1 MMSHADP
8 RDEALRQRY
17 ADILLEEQGDPALT
31 RLVRDLDSAA
41 TRPAPAHLQ
50 AHIGQELLAAI
61 ERRKAEGFVQR
72 AMSPVTGSNPPQGP
86 MLLPGRRFAR
96 TQPITPSTKKPGLA
110 RRALITA
117 SIVFATLLLVAGGG
131 AYAINRID
139 PGLKFQLGIPV
150 ASGPE
155 YTKLEVTHTVADR
168 TITVS
173 RAAFT
178 REKVII
184 GYTYDY
190 PADSPFSVGICAL
203 SLTSDKADNFRE
215 FAEDDLGQGANNGV
229 AHGSRVMYF
238 AVERLDSS
246 RQDRHLRLTLHPC
259 EGPSA
264 SEAVAFDFTLPV
276 QR

>member
-1 MMSHADP
+1 MSHADP

-17 ADILLEEQGDPALT
+17 ADILLEEPGDPALT
-31 RLVRDLDSAA
+31 GLVRDLDRAA
-41 TRPAPAHLQ
+41 NRPAPDQLQ
-50 AHIGQELLAAI
+50 ARIGEEVLAAI
-61 ERRKAEGFVQR
+61 ERRKTEESVQR
-72 AMSPVTGSNPPQGP
+72 AMSPVTSRIPARR
-86 MLLPGRRFAR
+86 LIALPSR
-96 TQPITPSTKKPGLA
+96 PSSAPNRNKP
-110 RRALITA
+110 RRALRA
-117 SIVFATLLLVAGGG
+117 LSAAAIVFAALLLVAGGG
-131 AYAINRID
+131 AYAISRID
-139 PGLKFQLGIPV
+139 PGLAFQLGIPV
-150 ASGPE
+150 ATGPE

-168 TITVS
+168 TITLS

-190 PADSPFSVGICAL
+190 PADSRFSGGICAL
-203 SLTSDKADNFRE
+203 SLTSDKADSFRE

-246 RQDRHLRLTLHPC
+246 HQNRHLRLTLHPC
-259 EGPSA
+259 EGPGA
-264 SEAVAFDFTLPV
+264 SELVAFDFTLPV

>member
-1 MMSHADP
+1 MSHADP
-8 RDEALRQRY
+8 REAALRQRY
-17 ADILLEEQGDPALT
+17 ADLLPQEPDDPALT
-31 RLVRDLDSAA
+31 RLVRDLDSVAN
-41 TRPAPAHLQ
+41 PLAPDHLQ
-50 AHIGQELLAAI
+50 ARIGEELLAAI
-61 ERRKAEGFVQR
+61 AQSEAEGRVQR
-72 AMSPVTGSNPPQGP
+72 VASPVMSGIPARRPMWLLGRPTAATRPPSLNGK
-86 MLLPGRRFAR
+86 
-96 TQPITPSTKKPGLA
+96 QP
-110 RRALITA
+110 RRALRALIAA
-117 SIVFATLLLVAGGG
+117 SIALVALVAIAGGG
-131 AYAINRID
+131 AFAISRID
-139 PGLKFQLGIPV
+139 PGLAFQLGIPV

-155 YTKLEVTHTVADR
+155 YTKLEVIHTVADR

-178 REKVII
+178 VEKVII

-190 PADSPFSVGICAL
+190 PADSAFSGGICVL
-203 SLTSDKADNFRE
+203 SLTSDKADSFRE

-229 AHGSRVMYF
+229 AHGSTVLYF
-238 AVERLDSS
+238 AVDRLDDT

>member
-17 ADILLEEQGDPALT
+17 ADILLEEPGDPALT
-31 RLVRDLDSAA
+31 GLVRDLDRAA
-41 TRPAPAHLQ
+41 NRPAPDQLQ
-50 AHIGQELLAAI
+50 ARIGEEVLAAI
-61 ERRKAEGFVQR
+61 ERRKTEESVQR
-72 AMSPVTGSNPPQGP
+72 AMSPVTSRIPARR
-86 MLLPGRRFAR
+86 LIALPSR
-96 TQPITPSTKKPGLA
+96 PSSAPNRNKP
-110 RRALITA
+110 RRALRA
-117 SIVFATLLLVAGGG
+117 LSAAAIVFAALLLVAGGG
-131 AYAINRID
+131 AYAISRID
-139 PGLKFQLGIPV
+139 PGLAFQLGIPV
-150 ASGPE
+150 ATGPE

-168 TITVS
+168 TITLS

-190 PADSPFSVGICAL
+190 PADSRFSGGICAL
-203 SLTSDKADNFRE
+203 SLTSDKADSFRE

-246 RQDRHLRLTLHPC
+246 HQNRHLRLTLHPC
-259 EGPSA
+259 EGPGA
-264 SEAVAFDFTLPV
+264 SELVAFDFTLPV

>member
-1 MMSHADP
+1 MSHADP
-8 RDEALRQRY
+8 REAALRQRY
-17 ADILLEEQGDPALT
+17 ADLLVEEPSDPALT
-31 RLVRDLDSAA
+31 HLVRDLDGVANRPVDA
-41 TRPAPAHLQ
+41 TIQ
-50 AHIGQELLAAI
+50 ARIGEELLAAI
-61 ERRKAEGFVQR
+61 VQR
-72 AMSPVTGSNPPQGP
+72 QKA
-86 MLLPGRRFAR
+86 
-96 TQPITPSTKKPGLA
+96 
-110 RRALITA
+110 TA
-117 SIVFATLLLVAGGG
+117 SVKGATPPAIGVTSSGPTRRPKRLLGRLSTASTVKRPALRWLIAASVALVALVAIAGGG
-131 AYAINRID
+131 AFAISRID
-139 PGLKFQLGIPV
+139 PGLAFQLGIPV
-150 ASGPE
+150 ATGPE

-178 REKVII
+178 AEKVII
-184 GYTYDY
+184 GYTYNY
-190 PADSPFSVGICAL
+190 PADSAFSGGICAL
-203 SLTSDKADNFRE
+203 SLTSDKADSFRE

-276 QR
+276 QH

>member
-1 MMSHADP
+1 MSHADP

-17 ADILLEEQGDPALT
+17 ADLLLEEPDDPALT

-41 TRPAPAHLQ
+41 NRPVENTIQ
-50 AHIGQELLAAI
+50 ARVGMEVLAAI
-61 ERRKAEGFVQR
+61 ERQTVEGRIPNVAATATNSR
-72 AMSPVTGSNPPQGP
+72 PTRRPLLLWRPSATSNEKRPSPA
-86 MLLPGRRFAR
+86 L
-96 TQPITPSTKKPGLA
+96 
-110 RRALITA
+110 RALIAA
-117 SIVFATLLLVAGGG
+117 SMVFAVLVAITGGG
-131 AYAINRID
+131 AFAISQID
-139 PGLKFQLGIPV
+139 PGLAFQLGIPM

-178 REKVII
+178 KEQVMI

-190 PADSPFSVGICAL
+190 PADSAFSAGICVL
-203 SLTSDKADNFRE
+203 SLTSDQADAFRE
-215 FAEDDLGQGANNGV
+215 IAEDDLGQGANNGV
-229 AHGSRVMYF
+229 AHGSRVLYF
-238 AVERLDSS
+238 AVERLDDS
-246 RQDRHLRLTLHPC
+246 RQDRSLRLTLHPC

-264 SEAVAFDFTLPV
+264 SEAIAFDFTPPM